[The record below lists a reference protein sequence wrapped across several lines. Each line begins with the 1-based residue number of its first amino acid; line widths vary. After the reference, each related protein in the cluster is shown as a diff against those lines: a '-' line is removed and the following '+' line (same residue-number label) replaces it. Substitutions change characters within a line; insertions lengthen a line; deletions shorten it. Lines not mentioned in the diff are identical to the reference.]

1 VLDSPAPAAAAAQ
14 GRPTGPVVVAR
25 LEQVPPA
32 GGVRPVATAPQTAQ
46 TPAAAPAAAIA
57 PPPPRDLRQAFADF
71 TAATAAPA
79 ATVPAGAVNMATFQ
93 PRREPP
99 PPKPEVAKPAPAKPA
114 PPPKPV
120 IPSRHWVQIAT
131 GRDLG
136 ALGFDWR
143 RLKREAGGLLDKHQ
157 PQYAD
162 WGQTNRMV
170 VGPFASARE
179 AEQFVGKLKDK
190 KLDSF
195 RFTSDQGEEVK
206 PLK

>member
-1 VLDSPAPAAAAAQ
+1 AQ
-14 GRPTGPVVVAR
+14 A
-25 LEQVPPA
+25 
-32 GGVRPVATAPQTAQ
+32 
-46 TPAAAPAAAIA
+46 PAAAPAVAVA

-79 ATVPAGAVNMATFQ
+79 TAVPAGAVNMATFQ

-99 PPKPEVAKPAPAKPA
+99 PPKPETAKPAPAKPA

-170 VGPFASARE
+170 VGPFASVRE